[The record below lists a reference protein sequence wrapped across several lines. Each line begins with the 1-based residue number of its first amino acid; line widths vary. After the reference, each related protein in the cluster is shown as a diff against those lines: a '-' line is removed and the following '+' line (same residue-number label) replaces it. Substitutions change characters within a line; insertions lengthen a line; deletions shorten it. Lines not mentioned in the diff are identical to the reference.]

1 MTPIDQVTVTLP
13 IVLGGV
19 LTTVTVTTAVVLWI
33 GARFRDV
40 ERALADAVRQVLG
53 ELHGVA
59 NRVTIVETRLER
71 HAPDAAE

>member
-1 MTPIDQVTVTLP
+1 MTPLDQVTVTLP
-13 IVLGGV
+13 VVIGGV

-40 ERALADAVRQVLG
+40 ERALADAVRQVLA

-59 NRVTIVETRLER
+59 TRVTVVETRLDHR
-71 HAPDAAE
+71 APDAAE